1 MAYQGVRSFK
11 LLRKGDIELSDKVVV
26 AVVQMTPNF
35 AAVKENL
42 ETVLHWA
49 NEAAKQGAQ
58 LIVFPECALTGYCF
72 ESRQEAM
79 AVAEPVSG
87 PSVSEL
93 TLWCSKRNCWLVIGT
108 LERDNERL
116 FNVALLIGS
125 EGVVGIYRKVHL
137 PYLGVDRFVDP
148 GDQPFRVYD
157 TPVGRI
163 GMHICY
169 DAVFPE
175 AARVMALD
183 NAEVLCLPTNWP
195 EGARPVAELVPRV
208 RALENRV
215 YFVAANRVGEEGRF
229 KFIGMSQIADP
240 FGSWIDVANEPIET
254 LLVAEIDL
262 TEARRKRI
270 VFVPGQ
276 YEVDRIGDRRPEF
289 YSAICQSPLKM

>member
-1 MAYQGVRSFK
+1 MA
-11 LLRKGDIELSDKVVV
+11 DKVIV
-26 AVVQMTPNF
+26 AAVQMTPKF
-35 AAVKENL
+35 SAVKENL
-42 ETVLHWA
+42 DAVLGWA
-49 NEAAKQGAQ
+49 DEAAKQGAQ

-79 AVAEPVSG
+79 AVAETVDS
-87 PSVSEL
+87 PSICEL
-93 TLWCSKRNCWLVIGT
+93 ERWCRKQSRWLVVGT
-108 LERDNERL
+108 LERDGDKL
-116 FNVALLIGS
+116 FNAALLLGP
-125 EGVVGIYRKVHL
+125 EGVVGVYRKVHL
-137 PYLGVDRFVDP
+137 PRLGVDRFVDP
-148 GDQPFRVYD
+148 GDKPFRVYE
-157 TPVGRI
+157 TSVGRI

-183 NAEVLCLPTNWP
+183 GAEILCLPTNWP

-215 YFVAANRVGEEGRF
+215 FFVAANRVGEEGGF

-240 FGSWIDVANEPIET
+240 FGSWLAVENYPKET

-262 TEARRKRI
+262 TEARRKKI
-270 VFVPGQ
+270 VFVPGR

-289 YSAICQSPLKM
+289 YEAILHKFC